1 MNTISYNDYFL
12 GKLSEFLI
20 ANTLF
25 SKYILYY
32 QRAITKN
39 ILSSTC
45 FVMLQMNTIQ
55 MILNFLFQQNVFI
68 QYNSVMRVAPIFY
81 YN

>member
-1 MNTISYNDYFL
+1 VNTISYNDYFL

-25 SKYILYY
+25 SIFSNY
-32 QRAITKN
+32 QLAITQN